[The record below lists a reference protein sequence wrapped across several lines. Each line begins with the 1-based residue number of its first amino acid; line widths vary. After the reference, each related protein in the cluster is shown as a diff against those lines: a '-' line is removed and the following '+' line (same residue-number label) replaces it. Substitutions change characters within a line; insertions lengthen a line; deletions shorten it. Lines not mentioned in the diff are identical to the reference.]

1 MKKIELVF
9 TTYFKHKIV
18 YIFVHFDFKELHV
31 WVSDDSMTSNFSF
44 FNFFYHIGFCK
55 IIHTSTKFFSIH
67 QQRVVSIFNFPIF
80 FQLYYKQIPI
90 VLYLLGKQNKI
101 YPQIFSNI
109 SNDIHVKFKNA
120 FCFVCLIKLYADVL
134 FLAECFKCR
143 SC

>member
-9 TTYFKHKIV
+9 ATYFKHKIV

-44 FNFFYHIGFCK
+44 FNSFYHIGFCK

-101 YPQIFSNI
+101 YPPISQMTFMSN
-109 SNDIHVKFKNA
+109 SKVHF
-120 FCFVCLIKLYADVL
+120 VL
-134 FLAECFKCR
+134 FV
-143 SC
+143 